1 MKKYISS
8 DFNTRYIINLLER
21 DNKWDYI
28 EDIKFRISE
37 TSEVQ
42 FLHILN
48 NVIYPISSKNTTLD
62 KLSLTIKHL
71 DVFFHFGYD
80 SDLPYPSIR
89 KLEFRCMQTFCFEDQ
104 YNEKYQL
111 ELNQLISTLRFKLK
125 TETQLEYFDDAIYG
139 TNENPIA
146 EFDRISVIEFL
157 IKALEYNL
165 FKRKEL
171 EVIFNSSEIDNIN
184 NYNIKVSDSILKKLY
199 SQLEKYEF
207 IDIEKTSNED
217 FCKVLK
223 SDWYT
228 HNSLIH
234 LNMDNIQ
241 TNFFFKTINEFLSI
255 DIKITSLE
263 KARNIK
269 NKNGFIKSS
278 SIYASTSKS
287 LSLPKSSDVIINLI
301 KKVKM

>member
-1 MKKYISS
+1 MEKYTSS

-48 NVIYPISSKNTTLD
+48 NIIYPIFSKNTTLD
-62 KLSLTIKHL
+62 MISLTIKHL
-71 DVFFHFGYD
+71 DVFFYFGHD
-80 SDLPYPSIR
+80 SALPYPSVS

-104 YNEKYQL
+104 YNAKYQV
-111 ELNQLISTLRFKLK
+111 ELDQLIKTLRFKLK
-125 TETQLEYFDDAIYG
+125 TETKLEYFNDAIYG

-146 EFDRISVIEFL
+146 EFNRISVIEFL

-165 FKRKEL
+165 FKRKKL
-171 EVIFNSSEIDNIN
+171 EATFGGKTENIN
-184 NYNIKVSDSILKKLY
+184 NYNIKVSNSILEKLY
-199 SQLEKYEF
+199 SQLEKHQF

-223 SDWYT
+223 SEWHT
-228 HNSLIH
+228 HYSLIH

-241 TNFFFKTINEFLSI
+241 TNLLFKTINEFLSI

-263 KARNIK
+263 KARNIR
-269 NKNGFIKSS
+269 NKNGFIKSK
-278 SIYASTSKS
+278 SIYTSVSKS
-287 LSLPKSSDVIINLI
+287 HSLPKNSDVIIDLI

>member
-1 MKKYISS
+1 MEKYTSS

-48 NVIYPISSKNTTLD
+48 NIIYPIFSKKTTLD
-62 KLSLTIKHL
+62 KISLTIKHL
-71 DVFFHFGYD
+71 DVFFYFGHD
-80 SDLPYPSIR
+80 SALPYPSVS

-104 YNEKYQL
+104 YNAKYQV
-111 ELNQLISTLRFKLK
+111 ELDQLIKTLRFKLK
-125 TETQLEYFDDAIYG
+125 TETKLEYFNDAIYG

-146 EFDRISVIEFL
+146 EFNRVSVIEFL

-165 FKRKEL
+165 FKRKKL
-171 EVIFNSSEIDNIN
+171 EATFGGKTENIN
-184 NYNIKVSDSILKKLY
+184 NYNIKVSNSILEKLY
-199 SQLEKYEF
+199 SQLEKHEF

-223 SDWYT
+223 GDWHT
-228 HNSLIH
+228 HYSLIY

-241 TNFFFKTINEFLSI
+241 TNLLFKTINEFLSI

-263 KARNIK
+263 KARNIR
-269 NKNGFIKSS
+269 NKNGFIKSK
-278 SIYASTSKS
+278 SIYTSVSKS
-287 LSLPKSSDVIINLI
+287 HSLPKSSDVITDLI